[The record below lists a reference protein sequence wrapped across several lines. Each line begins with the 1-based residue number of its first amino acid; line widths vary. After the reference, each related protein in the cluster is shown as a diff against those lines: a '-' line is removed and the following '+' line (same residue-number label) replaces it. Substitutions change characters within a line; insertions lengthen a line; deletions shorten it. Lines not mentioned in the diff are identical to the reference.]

1 MVNSFKDKEIEKV
14 FVRYSSKNSPLKV
27 HRSALLQLRSLN
39 PARNINDLQCP
50 PSNYLEKLHADR
62 KGKYSLKINKQWRV
76 CFIWDGN
83 DADEVEIAQYDPN
96 QGAL

>member
-1 MVNSFKDKEIEKV
+1 MVNSFKDKETEKV
-14 FVRYSSKNSPLKV
+14 LVRYSSKNSPPKV

-39 PARNINDLQCP
+39 PARSINDLQCP

-62 KGKYSLKINKQWRV
+62 KGKYSLEINKQWRI
-76 CFIWDGN
+76 CFIWDSN

-96 QGAL
+96 HGAL